1 MTVASENTLAGS
13 RTIPPQRHR
22 DPFVSGNGV
31 HVSNRGP
38 ASNGAFTQKVP
49 KTGRNR
55 REIPHTEAFRARTTG
70 TDRISRF
77 NRTKPKRISPSLRS
91 QADSRRLVVRRRAR
105 MPATFPIYRGLYH
118 HAVARGAAKRPV
130 VRRSGEQ
137 TGTGSTQRAVLRN
150 FGRVSLRP
158 YEAPNLDLALTHE
171 RDIAWPH
178 ELAQSNVYAITI
190 RSDRWNRM
198 ASRLGDWAKHVKRF
212 PGTNGRTINPRV
224 WYQQKK
230 LALKQMKRGRIGC
243 YDSHVRVWKT
253 IQQSGAPFA
262 LVLEDDADIRYSAQH
277 ASRIQEV
284 LDTLQGRTGRSHGTT
299 HPWDVV
305 LLGHYNDRNYTQGL
319 GNGLTKATKWQ
330 PMHAYLISQSGVQK
344 LLKNAWPIRHALDV
358 YVGSELKKGLI
369 MYRLDPRL
377 CGQLHFG
384 HDTEAIK

>member
-1 MTVASENTLAGS
+1 MTVASGNTRVRS
-13 RTIPPQRHR
+13 TRIPPQQHR
-22 DPFVSGNGV
+22 DPFVSGNGAQV
-31 HVSNRGP
+31 TNNHEHVTTS
-38 ASNGAFTQKVP
+38 SNGK
-49 KTGRNR
+49 NR
-55 REIPHTEAFRARTTG
+55 RELAQPKAFRARSIG
-70 TDRISRF
+70 TDRMSRP
-77 NRTKPKRISPSLRS
+77 NTTNP
-91 QADSRRLVVRRRAR
+91 SRRLVTRRRPR
-105 MPATFPIYRGLYH
+105 MPATFPIHRGFYN
-118 HAVARGAAKRPV
+118 HAVFGIR
-130 VRRSGEQ
+130 
-137 TGTGSTQRAVLRN
+137 STQRAVRRN
-150 FGRVSLRP
+150 SGRSLSSIRLAALRP
-158 YEAPNLDLALTHE
+158 YNQDPTPKSDVALTHVG
-171 RDIAWPH
+171 DMSWPT
-178 ELAQSNVYAITI
+178 ELSQSNVYVITI

-198 ASRLGDWAKHVKRF
+198 TSRLGDWAHHVKRF
-212 PGTNGRTINPRV
+212 PGTNGHTINPRV
-224 WYQQKK
+224 WHQQKK

-277 ASRIQEV
+277 ASRIQGV
-284 LDTLQGRTGRSHGTT
+284 LDTLYGRTGDSSHGTS

-305 LLGHYNDRNYTQGL
+305 LLGHYNDRHYTQGL

-358 YVGSELKKGLI
+358 YVGSEIKKGLI